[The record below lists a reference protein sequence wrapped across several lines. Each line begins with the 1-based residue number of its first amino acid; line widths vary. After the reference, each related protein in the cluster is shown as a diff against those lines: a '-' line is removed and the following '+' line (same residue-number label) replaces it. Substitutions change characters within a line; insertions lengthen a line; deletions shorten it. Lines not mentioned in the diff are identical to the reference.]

1 MLVPVPKLM
10 SKKITIHHIRVI
22 KFFSEKGGSAKI
34 NDYEKFL
41 NKYVSMPTARKVI
54 KELIELKIVEKI
66 SSEVD
71 KRIKYLKILDPDF
84 LKYL

>member
-1 MLVPVPKLM
+1 MN
-10 SKKITIHHIRVI
+10 KKITIHHIRVI
-22 KFFSEKGGSAKI
+22 KFFSEKNQLSKI

-66 SSEVD
+66 SSKAD
-71 KRIKYLKILDPDF
+71 KRVKYLKVLDPDF
-84 LKYL
+84 QKYL